1 MRVNKFLQV
10 TVFYV
15 VLLITPFL
23 ICLGQV
29 SLRSDLVVV
38 PVTIRDQQ
46 GRILTDLRAD
56 EFKLFDNGQPQPIAF
71 FSSERSSEQLTRPLE
86 LVLLLD
92 SSRSISAILHQQRTA
107 VLSLLNQLGKKT
119 SVSLISFN
127 QRPELLL
134 DFTND
139 RDRVLTAFL
148 QHQRIEGDTA
158 IFDAVWF
165 GLKKLGERAQDE
177 ARKIIIMISDGQ
189 DTVSAIGFRQCL
201 QLAQEHGIAVYSI
214 LIPIY
219 SPYGDRLVAR
229 RPVKGFRELAEE
241 TGGKFFQVGTVEQGL
256 NPGAKL
262 DLGPIFEALL
272 QDVRHQYDLG
282 FYPPDNNP
290 PGIHRLDVRVDRK
303 GVKVEMRR
311 KWYIAR

>member
-1 MRVNKFLQV
+1 MRVNKFLQLL
-10 TVFYV
+10 
-15 VLLITPFL
+15 VLVGWLMNPLL

-29 SLRSDLVVV
+29 SLRADLVVV
-38 PVTIRDQQ
+38 PVTIRDRQ
-46 GRILTDLRAD
+46 GRILTDLRAED
-56 EFKLFDNGQPQPIAF
+56 FTLLDNGRPQPIAF
-71 FSSERSSEQLTRPLE
+71 FSSERAAEQLTRPIE

-107 VLSLLNQLGKKT
+107 VISLLGQLGEKT
-119 SVSLISFN
+119 FVSLISFS
-127 QRPELLL
+127 QHPEVLL

-148 QHQRIEGDTA
+148 QHQRIEGNTA

-165 GLKKLGERAQDE
+165 GLRRLGERSQDE
-177 ARKIIIMISDGQ
+177 TRKIIIMISDGQ
-189 DTVSAIGFRQCL
+189 DTASTIGFRQCL
-201 QLAQEHGIAVYSI
+201 ELAAQHGIAVYSI

-256 NPGAKL
+256 NPGAQL
-262 DLGPIFEALL
+262 DLTPIFEAIL
-272 QDVRHQYDLG
+272 QDVRHQYYLG
-282 FYPPDNNP
+282 FYPPEKNP
-290 PGIHRLDVRVDRK
+290 PGVHRLDVRVHRK
-303 GVKVEMRR
+303 GVKVEIRR